1 MSEKMDV
8 IFIISDQHRAD
19 HMSCTGNNVLKTP
32 NLDKLASE
40 GVRFTSAYVANPIC
54 MPNRASIFTGLYPNM
69 HGARTA
75 GMNLPMDIPT
85 FTETL
90 LSEGYHT
97 IQIGK
102 LHLQFMLQKLVKEA
116 KSFELGAQ
124 WMRTDDDHAKMKKQ
138 LPIPYY
144 GFQEVEL
151 VIGHGDVCCGHYFD
165 WLKEKAPEIIE
176 QIRTKAQQRFYT
188 KTMYETD
195 IPEEYYPTSYIT
207 ESSINFLER
216 YAKEDYG
223 DKPFFLNVS
232 YPDPHHPVCP
242 PGKYKEM
249 FKPEDIV
256 LPKNFNDLE
265 NLKKHPLLGKH
276 LNNPFFR
283 AMVLKIANEEE
294 VRQFTAGTYG
304 AIAMIDD
311 GVGQILSKLENLGLA
326 ENTMIIYTS
335 DHGDNMGEHGL
346 ILKGPSPCK
355 GVLNV
360 PMIWKIPGITNPTVS
375 NSLVS
380 SLDISKTI
388 LSLLK
393 IDEKKHPPDM
403 QGVDITPV
411 LNDPNTKV
419 RECCFIEHDE
429 ELDSFNLKVRLRHL
443 ITEDYKLTIGASAPN
458 YGDLY
463 DRKND
468 PWELKNLWTDENYR
482 EIRQKMTEKLLW
494 ENIKA
499 QSRYPKRLALS

>member
-1 MSEKMDV
+1 MSEKKNV
-8 IFIISDQHRAD
+8 LFIITDQHRAD
-19 HMSCTGNNVLKTP
+19 HMSCAGNPIIKTP

-40 GVRFTSAYVANPIC
+40 GVRFTSVYVANPIC

-75 GMNLPMDIPT
+75 GMNLPMDVPT
-85 FTETL
+85 FTEAL
-90 LSEGYHT
+90 LNDGYHT

-102 LHLQFMLQKLVKEA
+102 LHLQFMLQKLIKEA
-116 KSFELGAQ
+116 RSFESAAH
-124 WMRTDDDHAKMKKQ
+124 WMRTDDGHAKMKEE

-165 WLKEKAPEIIE
+165 WLKEKAPQIIDA
-176 QIRTKAQQRFYT
+176 IRRKAQQRLYT
-188 KTMYETD
+188 KLMYDSD

-216 YAKEDYG
+216 YAKGNYG
-223 DKPFFLNVS
+223 EKPFFLNIS

-249 FKPEDIV
+249 YNPEDIKI
-256 LPKNFNDLE
+256 PE
-265 NLKKHPLLGKH
+265 NYTATYTNHPVLGKH

-283 AMVLKIANEEE
+283 AMILKIADEEE
-294 VRQFTAGTYG
+294 VRKFTAGTYG
-304 AIAMIDD
+304 TISMIDE
-311 GVGQILSKLENLGLA
+311 GIGKILKKLDELGLS
-326 ENTMIIYTS
+326 ENTMVIYTS

-346 ILKGPSPCK
+346 ILKGPSPCN

-360 PMIWKIPGITNPTVS
+360 PLIWKVPNLTKSAVS
-375 NSLVS
+375 DSLVS
-380 SLDISKTI
+380 SIDISKTI
-388 LSLLK
+388 LNILN
-393 IDEKKHPPDM
+393 INEKKQPPDM
-403 QGVDITPV
+403 RGVDITPV
-411 LNDPNTKV
+411 LKDPQAKV
-419 RECCFIEHDE
+419 RDCCFIEHDE
-429 ELDSFNLKVRLRHL
+429 ELDNFNLKVRVRHL
-443 ITEDYKLTIGASAPN
+443 ITEEYKLTISASVPH

-463 DRKND
+463 SRKQD
-468 PWELKNLWTDENYR
+468 PWELQNLWNDEKFKDVRN
-482 EIRQKMTEKLLW
+482 EMIEKLLW

>member
-1 MSEKMDV
+1 MN
-8 IFIISDQHRAD
+8 ILFILSDQHRAD
-19 HMSCTGNNVLKTP
+19 HMSCARNKVIKTP

-40 GVRFTSAYVANPIC
+40 GVRFTSAFVANPIC

-69 HGARTA
+69 HGARTT
-75 GMNLPMDIPT
+75 GMNLPVDVPT

-90 LSEGYHT
+90 LNEGYHT

-102 LHLQFMLQKLVKEA
+102 LHLQFMLQKIVKSA
-116 KSFELGAQ
+116 RSFEYSAR
-124 WMRTDDDHAKMKKQ
+124 WMGTNDSYAKMKED

-144 GFQEVEL
+144 GFREVEL
-151 VIGHGDVCCGHYFD
+151 VMGHGDVCCGHYFD
-165 WLKEKAPEIIE
+165 WLKEKAPHIIE
-176 QIRTKAQQRFYT
+176 EIRKKAQQRFYT
-188 KTMYETD
+188 KPMYETD

-207 ESSINFLER
+207 ESSMNFLDR
-216 YAKEDYG
+216 YAKGDYG
-223 DKPFFLNVS
+223 QKPFFLNIS

-242 PGKYKEM
+242 PGKYKDM
-249 FKPEDIV
+249 YKPEDIV
-256 LPKNFNDLE
+256 LPDNFNDLE
-265 NLKKHPLLGKH
+265 NIKKHPLLGEH

-283 AMVLKIANEEE
+283 AMVLRIADEEE
-294 VRQFTAGTYG
+294 VRKFTAGTYG
-304 AIAMIDD
+304 SISMIDD
-311 GVGQILSKLENLGLA
+311 GIGKILEKLEILGLA

-360 PMIWKIPGITNPTVS
+360 PMIWKIPGITTPNIS
-375 NSLVS
+375 DSLVS

-388 LSLLK
+388 LNLISVN
-393 IDEKKHPPDM
+393 EKKQPPDM
-403 QGVDITPV
+403 QGVDITPI
-411 LNDPNTKV
+411 LKDPNAKV

-429 ELDSFNLKVRLRHL
+429 ELDNFNLKVRLRHL
-443 ITEDYKLTIGASAPN
+443 ITDDYKLTVAVSIPN

-468 PWELKNLWTDENYR
+468 PWELTNLWYDDNYK
-482 EIRQKMTEKLLW
+482 EIRNQMIYNLLW
-494 ENIKA
+494 ENLKA